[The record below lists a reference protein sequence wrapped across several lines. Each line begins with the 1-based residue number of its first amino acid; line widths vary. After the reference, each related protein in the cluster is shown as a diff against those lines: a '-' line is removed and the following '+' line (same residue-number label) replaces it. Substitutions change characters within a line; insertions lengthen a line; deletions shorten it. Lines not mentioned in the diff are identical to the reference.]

1 MNTTLTITAILTILT
16 VTNEVKI
23 GTATIG
29 NNYFDVVKLQVV
41 TNRII
46 TTKAATNYYLVPP
59 ADSTILQQESWTN
72 TTEGPI
78 VGTNLVPAAGIK
90 FSTNI
95 LWQLSPTNIYINPAY
110 LNAN

>member
-1 MNTTLTITAILTILT
+1 MNTILTVTAILTILT

-29 NNYFDVVKLQVV
+29 NNQFDVVKLQVV

-46 TTKAATNYYLVPP
+46 QHTYTKNIVP
-59 ADSTILQQESWTN
+59 LLGESWTN

-78 VGTNLVPAAGIK
+78 VGTNLVLLGPISFA
-90 FSTNI
+90 TNTI
-95 LWQLSPTNIYINPAY
+95 LRWENTWTNIYSNPF